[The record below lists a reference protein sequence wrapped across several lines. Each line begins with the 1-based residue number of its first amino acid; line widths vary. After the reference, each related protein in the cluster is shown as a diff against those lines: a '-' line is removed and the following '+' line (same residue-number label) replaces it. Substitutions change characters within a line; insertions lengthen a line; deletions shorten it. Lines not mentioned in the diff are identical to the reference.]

1 MKKRLLNSKRKLL
14 SLIALGVLLA
24 FIISSG
30 ILAFFTHEDIN
41 WDFKIYPGNAMYYYN
56 GLYYDSDIE
65 SFVVDT
71 EEYLYL
77 VSANFDEYPTGF
89 ALYDKNGELVLTNG
103 TVISFMCTEGKE
115 YCFLDNYLTEVEFK
129 KIVEFANLDWGGK
142 HSPIEIK
149 EFRYSYDEDGKVV
162 PIYCLFV
169 TYDNPMYESIE
180 DMPDDKKLEMFFDE
194 EYVGEERIVE
204 GNSIAFRFYENKN
217 QLTQEIYKKK
227 YRELIELVK
236 SEEYRNTAY
245 DSFCSSLN
253 DEKTDVVDYTNA
265 YDGGNNYWE
274 TGSLEIDDEL
284 YFYVFATYYNPV
296 IEVWDECGEWIQI
309 LALNFLVFG
318 AVIIFVVSK
327 YYDKNKAF
335 EESKNAFIS
344 AMTHE
349 MKTPIAIIQNQC
361 ECVLENI
368 APENNEEYLKSIYD
382 ETQKMDKLVTDM
394 LQYNRI
400 ATNGKVNVE
409 KCNLSDIVKEE
420 TEKYKKQFELHEKNV
435 TLNLK
440 ETAVVKCDKNL
451 IALVVDNMLSNTIK
465 HTENGGEVI
474 VTVKDGV
481 EGYKFSVYNSGST
494 VPENEKDKIWSVL
507 YKTDKSRTERDKS
520 SGVGLAV
527 SAKILDL
534 HKANYGCVNVNDG
547 VEFYFNIK

>member
-1 MKKRLLNSKRKLL
+1 MKKKLFNSKRKLL

-24 FIISSG
+24 FVISSG
-30 ILAFFTHEDIN
+30 ILAFFTHEDIKMEF
-41 WDFKIYPGNAMYYYN
+41 DMYAKGLLTDIDGYYMDYSN
-56 GLYYDSDIE
+56 PEECASPE
-65 SFVVDT
+65 SFFNIISKSK
-71 EEYLYL
+71 LYR
-77 VSANFDEYPTGF
+77 YPTAI
-89 ALYDKNGELVLTNG
+89 ALYDRDGELLYTNG
-103 TVISFMCTEGKE
+103 TLLTFRDDKKE
-115 YCFLDNYLTEVEFK
+115 KCICFLDDYISKSDLNKLFELEERASTNYIIPA
-129 KIVEFANLDWGGK
+129 KI
-142 HSPIEIK
+142 
-149 EFRYSYDEDGKVV
+149 RYWYDEKG
-162 PIYCLFV
+162 
-169 TYDNPMYESIE
+169 
-180 DMPDDKKLEMFFDE
+180 
-194 EYVGEERIVE
+194 RIVPVYCW
-204 GNSIAFRFYENKN
+204 F
-217 QLTQEIYKKK
+217 
-227 YRELIELVK
+227 
-236 SEEYRNTAY
+236 
-245 DSFCSSLN
+245 
-253 DEKTDVVDYTNA
+253 
-265 YDGGNNYWE
+265 
-274 TGSLEIDDEL
+274 IDDEYYKVNIDEVPEDKKIKITFDVEDRADAIEIDVATLIMSEILVYEREWKDNEL
-284 YFYVFATYYNPV
+284 YKNKYYQLLELARSEELRKKAYESFKQALYNDGANIRSFEVSNSKGSQYHGYQNLTIAGEHYFVVYASYYNPF
-296 IEVWDECGEWIQI
+296 IEVWYECGEWIQI